1 MKKLVRSLLLTSV
14 LSAAAGFTVFLYS
27 QNMDQNKIV
36 LVNEK
41 NSVADI
47 LVEVNVTDIQ
57 LAEEV
62 NAKIKDFVFYGIYDY
77 VTADA
82 VNGTVIL
89 NGWTHEMWIADVL
102 VKKLSKIDG
111 VKNIDN
117 RLQRASGSEELA
129 RRAVRAIYSDG
140 MFEKYSFGA
149 YPPIHVVVNNN
160 GIILAG
166 TVSSAVE
173 RERAAYLVDF
183 KTNALTINNQLE
195 LSK

>member
-1 MKKLVRSLLLTSV
+1 MKKLLRSLLWTSV
-14 LSAAAGFTVFLYS
+14 LCAAAGFIVTGFLYP

-41 NSVADI
+41 NPVAEI
-47 LVEVNVTDIQ
+47 LVEVTDMQ

-62 NAKIKDFVFYGIYDY
+62 NAKIKDFVFYGVYDY
-77 VTADA
+77 VTADV

-102 VKKLSKIDG
+102 IKKLSKIDG

-129 RRAVRAIYSDG
+129 HRAVRAIYSDG

>member
-14 LSAAAGFTVFLYS
+14 LCITAGFAVTGFLYP

-36 LVNEK
+36 PANDPAVE
-41 NSVADI
+41 I
-47 LVEVNVTDIQ
+47 FVEVNVSDIQ

-62 NAKIKDFVFYGIYDY
+62 NAKIKDFVFYGVFDY
-77 VTADA
+77 VTADV

-111 VKNIDN
+111 VKHIDN
-117 RLQRASGSEELA
+117 RLQQASGSEELA
-129 RRAVRAIYSDG
+129 HRAVRAIYSDG

-160 GIILAG
+160 TIILAG
-166 TVSSAVE
+166 TVSSAIE

-183 KTNALTINNQLE
+183 KTNAVTIYNQLE
-195 LSK
+195 LNK